1 MKCKDFHIFPCNKS
15 VSMWLVLR
23 KSELFNKENN
33 GVLIQK
39 EKNDKIQI
47 YQSNNSEQQGN
58 YNQALKACTENV
70 NSQRKL
76 YGGRQ
81 IIHLTMPIIFDGWP
95 FQILLQHGNDRLF
108 LFLLMVGEG
117 GKLCSVGFT
126 EKFHSIK
133 NCSLEFNKVAHVI
146 PKFHLCEVV
155 CARVSQISDT
165 RK

>member
-1 MKCKDFHIFPCNKS
+1 
-15 VSMWLVLR
+15 MWLVLR

-47 YQSNNSEQQGN
+47 YQSNNSEQQEN

-81 IIHLTMPIIFDGWP
+81 IIHLTMPIIFDG
-95 FQILLQHGNDRLF
+95 
-108 LFLLMVGEG
+108 
-117 GKLCSVGFT
+117 
-126 EKFHSIK
+126 
-133 NCSLEFNKVAHVI
+133 
-146 PKFHLCEVV
+146 
-155 CARVSQISDT
+155 
-165 RK
+165 